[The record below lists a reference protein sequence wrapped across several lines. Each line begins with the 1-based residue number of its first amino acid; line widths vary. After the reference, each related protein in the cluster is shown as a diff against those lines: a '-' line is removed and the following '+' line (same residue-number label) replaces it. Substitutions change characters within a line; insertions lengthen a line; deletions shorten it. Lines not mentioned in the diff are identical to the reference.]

1 MTLKSKERK
10 TSSEVK
16 QQQQPTPQNPPRGS
30 PEGTSIE
37 SFIGLYG
44 NKNYHKGLYKYLQKY
59 NYLAAQ
65 H

>member
-16 QQQQPTPQNPPRGS
+16 QQQQPTSQNPPRGF
-30 PEGTSIE
+30 PEGTIIE
-37 SFIGLYG
+37 IFIGLYG
-44 NKNYHKGLYKYLQKY
+44 NKNYHKGLYEYLQKDD
-59 NYLAAQ
+59 YLAAQ